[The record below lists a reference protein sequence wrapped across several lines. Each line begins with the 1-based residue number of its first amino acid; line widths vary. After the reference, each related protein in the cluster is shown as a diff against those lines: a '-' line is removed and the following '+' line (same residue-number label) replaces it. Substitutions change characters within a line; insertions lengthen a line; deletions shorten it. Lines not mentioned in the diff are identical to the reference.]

1 MRRIVYAVGG
11 TVAGLATLITL
22 KAQTGTSAVSTM
34 VAGGAGASAAGGATA
49 GAGTS
54 GTGTVNGSG
63 GSGGTTGSGAA
74 SGTGGA
80 GGTGATGKTGT
91 TGNTGGNAPSGSSP
105 AQGATSGTQVIN
117 GNVANTAYGP
127 VQIQLT
133 LTNHRIVKV
142 TILQQPTATA
152 HDLQIG
158 QFAFPQLESETFSA
172 QSAKIDAVSGATY
185 TSGGYIQS
193 LQSAIDRGA

>member
-11 TVAGLATLITL
+11 TVTGLATLLAL
-22 KAQTGTSAVSTM
+22 KAYTGTSAVSTTAKP
-34 VAGGAGASAAGGATA
+34 AGTGATATGGATA
-49 GAGTS
+49 GAAAS

-63 GSGGTTGSGAA
+63 GTSGAAGTGGA
-74 SGTGGA
+74 SGTGGT
-80 GGTGATGKTGT
+80 GGTGAPA
-91 TGNTGGNAPSGSSP
+91 GNASSGSSP
-105 AQGATSGTQVIN
+105 AQGATSGTQEIS

-127 VQIQLT
+127 VQVRLT
-133 LTNHRIVKV
+133 VTNRRIVNV
-142 TILQQPTATA
+142 TILQQPATTA

-158 QFAFPQLESETFSA
+158 QFAFPRLEAETLSA

-185 TSGGYIQS
+185 TSAGYIQS

>member
-11 TVAGLATLITL
+11 TAAGLAMLLTF
-22 KAQTGTSAVSTM
+22 KSYTGASAVSSTGRTG
-34 VAGGAGASAAGGATA
+34 AAGAAATGGMAAGA
-49 GAGTS
+49 GAGT
-54 GTGTVNGSG
+54 G
-63 GSGGTTGSGAA
+63 GA

-80 GGTGATGKTGT
+80 TGTGAASGANGAGGK
-91 TGNTGGNAPSGSSP
+91 GNAAGNAPSGSSP
-105 AQGATSGTQVIN
+105 AQGATSGTQEVS
-117 GNVANTAYGP
+117 GTVANTAYGP
-127 VQIQLT
+127 VQVRLT
-133 LTNHRIVKV
+133 VTSHRIVKV

-158 QFAFPQLESETFSA
+158 QFAFPQLEAETLSA
-172 QSAKIDAVSGATY
+172 QSAKINAVSGATY

>member
-11 TVAGLATLITL
+11 TAAGLATLMTL
-22 KAQTGTSAVSTM
+22 KAQTGASAVSTTA
-34 VAGGAGASAAGGATA
+34 AGGAGASATVRATA

-63 GSGGTTGSGAA
+63 STGSATGTGAATGTGGA
-74 SGTGGA
+74 SGTGAAGA
-80 GGTGATGKTGT
+80 A
-91 TGNTGGNAPSGSSP
+91 GNTGGNAASGSSP
-105 AQGATSGTQVIN
+105 AQGTTARTQVIS

-133 LTNHRIVKV
+133 VTNHRIVKV

-158 QFAFPQLESETFSA
+158 QFAFPQLEAETFSA
-172 QSAKIDAVSGATY
+172 QTAKINAVSGATY